1 MKFTFCQ
8 SDVLLGGLFREDLD
22 KISPTLLAFINS
34 SLINGVFPES
44 FKHAI
49 VQPLLKGHHL
59 DPTVHNNYRPISK
72 LSFISKVLEKVALSQ
87 FTSYLDTFN
96 ILDPFQSGF
105 RALHSTES
113 ALLKVTNDIMLSID
127 SGSSAILIL
136 LDLRAAFD
144 TVDHNILLKGL
155 ECVVGVQ
162 GLALEWFASYLKGR
176 TFSVNT
182 GSFNSPPAPIH
193 CGSILGPLL
202 FSLYMLPL
210 GSILQK
216 HNINYHCYADDI
228 QLYLPIKPGNYF
240 SLDHIFLCLN
250 YVKTWM
256 TKNTLQLNENKTEV
270 LLLGPAATNKSIK
283 TQIGF
288 LSNNLHNH
296 AKNLGVHFDP
306 LLQFDKHVNA
316 VVKSS
321 FFHLRSVAKVKHFL
335 SSKDLEIVFH
345 ALISSR
351 LDYCNYLY
359 IGLPQSTRS
368 RLQMV
373 QNAAVRFLT
382 GTKKRDNIT
391 PVLDSLHWLPIQLRV
406 DFKVL
411 LFAYK
416 ALHNS
421 VPDYI

>member
-8 SDVLLGGLFREDLD
+8 SDVLLGGLFREVLD
-22 KISPTLLAFINS
+22 TISPTLLAFINS

-49 VQPLLKGHHL
+49 VQPLLKGPHL

-113 ALLKVTNDIMLSID
+113 ALLKVTNYILLSID

-144 TVDHNILLKGL
+144 TVDHNILLKRL

-162 GLALEWFASYLKGR
+162 GLALEWFASYLKER
-176 TFSVNT
+176 TFSVNI
-182 GSFNSPPAPIH
+182 GSFTSPPAPVH

-216 HNINYHCYADDI
+216 HNINYHCYADDL

-240 SLDHIFLCLN
+240 SLDHIF
-250 YVKTWM
+250 Y
-256 TKNTLQLNENKTEV
+256 
-270 LLLGPAATNKSIK
+270 
-283 TQIGF
+283 
-288 LSNNLHNH
+288 
-296 AKNLGVHFDP
+296 
-306 LLQFDKHVNA
+306 
-316 VVKSS
+316 
-321 FFHLRSVAKVKHFL
+321 
-335 SSKDLEIVFH
+335 
-345 ALISSR
+345 ALIKSR
-351 LDYCNYLY
+351 P
-359 IGLPQSTRS
+359 G
-368 RLQMV
+368 
-373 QNAAVRFLT
+373 
-382 GTKKRDNIT
+382 
-391 PVLDSLHWLPIQLRV
+391 
-406 DFKVL
+406 
-411 LFAYK
+411 
-416 ALHNS
+416 
-421 VPDYI
+421 